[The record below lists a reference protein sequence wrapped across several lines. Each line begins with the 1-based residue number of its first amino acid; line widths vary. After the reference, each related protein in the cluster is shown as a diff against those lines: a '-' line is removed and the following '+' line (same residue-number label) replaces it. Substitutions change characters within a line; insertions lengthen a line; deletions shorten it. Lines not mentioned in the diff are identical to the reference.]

1 MKRKLF
7 LVLILGIAVLSCG
20 QKQGEANE
28 LNNTVSQ
35 QTTQQGQN
43 FQNNN
48 IQGQQ
53 SNTQSQQQQVSTSSR
68 FGNATVGFIDQ
79 PNGWSYFKDPQ
90 ATPTAMQLSKNGVDI
105 ITLDQNPAGGNN
117 AKEAISN
124 MYNGLV
130 KVGFITNNNA
140 ELLNGKVNGYD
151 ALMLKAIAPDGKVLM
166 MMFVD
171 YNGKVYY
178 VAVEGASE
186 EVMNTLDIVDKS
198 WNPEK

>member
-1 MKRKLF
+1 
-7 LVLILGIAVLSCG
+7 
-20 QKQGEANE
+20 
-28 LNNTVSQ
+28 
-35 QTTQQGQN
+35 
-43 FQNNN
+43 
-48 IQGQQ
+48 
-53 SNTQSQQQQVSTSSR
+53 
-68 FGNATVGFIDQ
+68 
-79 PNGWSYFKDPQ
+79 
-90 ATPTAMQLSKNGVDI
+90 MQLSKNGVDI

-178 VAVEGASE
+178 VAVEGVSE

>member
-53 SNTQSQQQQVSTSSR
+53 SNTQSQQQVSTSSR

-105 ITLDQNPAGGNN
+105 ITLEQNPAGGNN

>member
-53 SNTQSQQQQVSTSSR
+53 SNTQS
-68 FGNATVGFIDQ
+68 
-79 PNGWSYFKDPQ
+79 
-90 ATPTAMQLSKNGVDI
+90 
-105 ITLDQNPAGGNN
+105 
-117 AKEAISN
+117 
-124 MYNGLV
+124 
-130 KVGFITNNNA
+130 
-140 ELLNGKVNGYD
+140 
-151 ALMLKAIAPDGKVLM
+151 
-166 MMFVD
+166 
-171 YNGKVYY
+171 
-178 VAVEGASE
+178 
-186 EVMNTLDIVDKS
+186 
-198 WNPEK
+198 